1 MSGGYS
7 KQQQDIL
14 NLTKLI
20 NKKKIKRKKEKIEI

>member
-14 NLTKLI
+14 NLTKFN
-20 NKKKIKRKKEKIEI
+20 NKKNKRKKEKIEI